1 MNVAKFALCLKKL
14 GITKLD
20 FHNRK
25 KLCNLAYLLTVVFG
39 VELGLPLKSFKWYL
53 HGIYNREVTELLL
66 KIGEV
71 ERGNA

>member
-1 MNVAKFALCLKKL
+1 MNAVKFALCLKKL

-39 VELGLPLKSFKWYL
+39 VNVGLPLDSFKWYL
-53 HGIYNREVTELLL
+53 HGICNKEIATLLVS
-66 KIGEV
+66 IGETKK
-71 ERGNA
+71 